1 MKEYEDKVCPVCGK
15 AFTPKRGNQKL
26 CGDPECIRRNKLD
39 CQMRWYR
46 KNYLKA
52 KEQKREY
59 MERVRK
65 WNKRDEPH
73 VRKPDTIVAIGYAD
87 RQREATLKMVGKV
100 KVEL

>member
-1 MKEYEDKVCPVCGK
+1 MKEYEDKVCPICGTI
-15 AFTPKRGNQKL
+15 FTPKRGNQKL

-39 CQMRWYR
+39 GQMRWYR

-65 WNKRDEPH
+65 WNKRDKPH
-73 VRKPDTIVAIGYAD
+73 ARKPDTIVAIGYAD
-87 RQREATLKMVGKV
+87 RQRAETLKMVGKV